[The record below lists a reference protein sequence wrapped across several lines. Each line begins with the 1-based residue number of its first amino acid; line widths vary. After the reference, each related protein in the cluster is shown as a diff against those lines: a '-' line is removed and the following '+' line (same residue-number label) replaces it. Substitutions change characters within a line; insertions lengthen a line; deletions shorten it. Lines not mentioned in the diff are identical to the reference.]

1 MAKQICFAGERALFS
16 EPIQRL
22 PQKQGCPLTIVDFLR
37 LPLCCSRNLRLRFCG
52 RLIVQALKN
61 QAAAAFQSSST
72 ITRISDVMFQRTEE
86 KRTKPPLLAV
96 GTRVRASLDEISEKA
111 LDQVPRVLGATSLS
125 A

>member
-1 MAKQICFAGERALFS
+1 
-16 EPIQRL
+16 
-22 PQKQGCPLTIVDFLR
+22 
-37 LPLCCSRNLRLRFCG
+37 
-52 RLIVQALKN
+52 LIVQALKN